1 MRPSNTFFIGSS
13 SNNNNNIHLQGR
25 RRLDNSIVS
34 NTMIHPNI
42 SKIFYISLFC
52 IPLLLS
58 CFTVFLETGSNKEEG
73 QYDDR
78 LQMVWAEEINGTEN
92 PDNIVGTLNQDTIRG
107 FGGNDTIDGK
117 EAGDDI
123 SGGSGDDIIYGNE
136 GRDVLKGK
144 AGNDRIDGG
153 KGNDRIFGDRG
164 NDVLIG
170 GPGND
175 TLTGG
180 FGKDIFMCGEGTDA
194 VTDFNLTQKDTA
206 PENDC
211 ENIKYGSD
219 TKNIDKTIMTD
230 DEKASEDNKEG
241 NGKDNN
247 KFFFGLFGWLG
258 YCE

>member
-1 MRPSNTFFIGSS
+1 MRPSHTFFIGNS
-13 SNNNNNIHLQGR
+13 NIHLR
-25 RRLDNSIVS
+25 TRIDNSIVS
-34 NTMIHPNI
+34 NTIHPNI

-52 IPLLLS
+52 ILLLS
-58 CFTVFLETGSNKEEG
+58 CFTVFLETGSNKEG
-73 QYDDR
+73 QQYDDR

-92 PDNIVGTLNQDTIRG
+92 PDNIVGTLNQDTIKG

-123 SGGSGDDIIYGNE
+123 SGGSGDDVIYGNE

-180 FGKDIFMCGEGTDA
+180 FGKDIFMCGEGTMDT

-211 ENIKYGSD
+211 ENIKYSD
-219 TKNIDKTIMTD
+219 TKDDTNNII
-230 DEKASEDNKEG
+230 A
-241 NGKDNN
+241 KDNDKAKN
-247 KFFFGLFGWLG
+247 KPFFGLFG
-258 YCE
+258 

>member
-1 MRPSNTFFIGSS
+1 MRPSHTFFFIGNS
-13 SNNNNNIHLQGR
+13 NIHVR
-25 RRLDNSIVS
+25 TRIDNSIIS
-34 NTMIHPNI
+34 NTIHPNI

-52 IPLLLS
+52 ILLLS
-58 CFTVFLETGSNKEEG
+58 CFTVFLETGSNKEG
-73 QYDDR
+73 QQYDDR

-123 SGGSGDDIIYGNE
+123 SGGSGDDVIYGNE

-180 FGKDIFMCGEGTDA
+180 FGKDIFMCGEGTMDT

-211 ENIKYGSD
+211 ENIKYSD
-219 TKNIDKTIMTD
+219 TKDDTNNII
-230 DEKASEDNKEG
+230 A
-241 NGKDNN
+241 KDNDKAKN
-247 KFFFGLFGWLG
+247 KPFFGLFG
-258 YCE
+258 

>member
-1 MRPSNTFFIGSS
+1 MIFRKHKLINSNIEYVNFLVFA
-13 SNNNNNIHLQGR
+13 
-25 RRLDNSIVS
+25 
-34 NTMIHPNI
+34 
-42 SKIFYISLFC
+42 LFC
-52 IPLLLS
+52 ILS
-58 CFTVFLETGSNKEEG
+58 SFTLFSQIDTSKIENNGI
-73 QYDDR
+73 
-78 LQMVWAEEINGTEN
+78 MVARAKEINGTEN
-92 PDNIVGTLNQDTIRG
+92 PDIITGTLNQDTIRG
-107 FGGNDTIDGK
+107 FDGNDTIDGK

-180 FGKDIFMCGEGTDA
+180 FGKDIFMCGEGTDT

-211 ENIKYGSD
+211 ENIKYNSD
-219 TKNIDKTIMTD
+219 KSDDKDDTIAKDDDKAKNKP
-230 DEKASEDNKEG
+230 
-241 NGKDNN
+241 
-247 KFFFGLFGWLG
+247 FFGLFG
-258 YCE
+258 

>member
-1 MRPSNTFFIGSS
+1 MRPSHTFFIG
-13 SNNNNNIHLQGR
+13 NNNIHVR
-25 RRLDNSIVS
+25 RRRRRRRIDNSIVS
-34 NTMIHPNI
+34 NTIHANI

-52 IPLLLS
+52 ILLLLS
-58 CFTVFLETGSNKEEG
+58 CFTVFLETGSNKEG

-78 LQMVWAEEINGTEN
+78 LLMVWAEEINGTEN

-107 FGGNDTIDGK
+107 FGGNDTMDGK

-180 FGKDIFMCGEGTDA
+180 FGKDIFMCGEATDT

-211 ENIKYGSD
+211 ENIKYSD
-219 TKNIDKTIMTD
+219 TKDDKTNTI
-230 DEKASEDNKEG
+230 A
-241 NGKDNN
+241 KDNDKAKN
-247 KFFFGLFGWLG
+247 KPFFGLFG
-258 YCE
+258 

>member
-1 MRPSNTFFIGSS
+1 MRPSHTFFFIDNS
-13 SNNNNNIHLQGR
+13 NIHLR
-25 RRLDNSIVS
+25 TRIDNSIIS
-34 NTMIHPNI
+34 NTIHPNI
-42 SKIFYISLFC
+42 SIFYISLFC
-52 IPLLLS
+52 ILLLS
-58 CFTVFLETGSNKEEG
+58 CFTVFLETGSNKEG
-73 QYDDR
+73 QQYDDR

-92 PDNIVGTLNQDTIRG
+92 PDNIVGTLNQDTIKG

-123 SGGSGDDIIYGNE
+123 SGGSGDDVIYGNE

-180 FGKDIFMCGEGTDA
+180 FGKDIFICGEATTDT

-211 ENIKYGSD
+211 ENIKYSD
-219 TKNIDKTIMTD
+219 TKDDTNNII
-230 DEKASEDNKEG
+230 A
-241 NGKDNN
+241 KDNDKAKN
-247 KFFFGLFGWLG
+247 KPFFGLFG
-258 YCE
+258 

>member
-1 MRPSNTFFIGSS
+1 MRPSHTFFIGSS
-13 SNNNNNIHLQGR
+13 SNSNNNIHVQR
-25 RRLDNSIVS
+25 RRRNRRRIDNSIVS
-34 NTMIHPNI
+34 NTIMHPNI
-42 SKIFYISLFC
+42 SEIFYISWFC
-52 IPLLLS
+52 ILLLLS
-58 CFTVFLETGSNKEEG
+58 CFTVFLETGSNKEEE

-107 FGGNDTIDGK
+107 FGENDTIDGK

-180 FGKDIFMCGEGTDA
+180 FGKDIFMCGEGKTDT

-211 ENIKYGSD
+211 ENIKYSD
-219 TKNIDKTIMTD
+219 KKNIDKNNNTIAKD
-230 DEKASEDNKEG
+230 
-241 NGKDNN
+241 NGKAKN
-247 KFFFGLFGWLG
+247 KPFFGLFG
-258 YCE
+258 

>member
-1 MRPSNTFFIGSS
+1 MMRPSHTFFIGNS
-13 SNNNNNIHLQGR
+13 NIHVR
-25 RRLDNSIVS
+25 TRIDNSIIS
-34 NTMIHPNI
+34 STIHPNI

-52 IPLLLS
+52 ILLLS
-58 CFTVFLETGSNKEEG
+58 CFTVFLETGSKKEG
-73 QYDDR
+73 QQYDDR

-123 SGGSGDDIIYGNE
+123 SGGSGDDVIYGNE

-180 FGKDIFMCGEGTDA
+180 FGKDIFMCGEGTMDT

-211 ENIKYGSD
+211 ENIKYSD
-219 TKNIDKTIMTD
+219 TKDDTNNII
-230 DEKASEDNKEG
+230 A
-241 NGKDNN
+241 KDNDKAKN
-247 KFFFGLFGWLG
+247 KPFFGLFG
-258 YCE
+258 

>member
-1 MRPSNTFFIGSS
+1 MRPSHTFFFIGNS
-13 SNNNNNIHLQGR
+13 NIHVR
-25 RRLDNSIVS
+25 TRIDNSIIS
-34 NTMIHPNI
+34 NTIHPNI

-52 IPLLLS
+52 ILLLS
-58 CFTVFLETGSNKEEG
+58 CFTVFLETGSNKEG
-73 QYDDR
+73 QQYDDR

-123 SGGSGDDIIYGNE
+123 SGGSGDDVIYGNE

-180 FGKDIFMCGEGTDA
+180 FGKDIFMCGEATTDT

-211 ENIKYGSD
+211 ENIKYSD
-219 TKNIDKTIMTD
+219 TKDDTNNII
-230 DEKASEDNKEG
+230 A
-241 NGKDNN
+241 KDNDKAKN
-247 KFFFGLFGWLG
+247 KPFFGLFG
-258 YCE
+258 

>member
-1 MRPSNTFFIGSS
+1 MRPSHTFFIGNS
-13 SNNNNNIHLQGR
+13 NIHVR
-25 RRLDNSIVS
+25 TRIDNSIIS
-34 NTMIHPNI
+34 STIHPNI

-52 IPLLLS
+52 ILLLS
-58 CFTVFLETGSNKEEG
+58 CFTVFLETGSKKEG
-73 QYDDR
+73 QQYDDR

-123 SGGSGDDIIYGNE
+123 SGGSGDDVIYGNE

-180 FGKDIFMCGEGTDA
+180 FGKDIFMCGEGTMDT

-211 ENIKYGSD
+211 ENIKYSD
-219 TKNIDKTIMTD
+219 TKDDTNNII
-230 DEKASEDNKEG
+230 A
-241 NGKDNN
+241 KDNDKAKN
-247 KFFFGLFGWLG
+247 KPFFGLFG
-258 YCE
+258 

>member
-1 MRPSNTFFIGSS
+1 MRPSHTFFIGNS
-13 SNNNNNIHLQGR
+13 NIHVR
-25 RRLDNSIVS
+25 TRIDNSIVS
-34 NTMIHPNI
+34 NTIHPNI

-52 IPLLLS
+52 ILLLS
-58 CFTVFLETGSNKEEG
+58 CFTVFLETGSKKEG
-73 QYDDR
+73 QQYDDR

-92 PDNIVGTLNQDTIRG
+92 PDNIVGTLNQDTIKG

-123 SGGSGDDIIYGNE
+123 SGGSGDDVIYGNE

-180 FGKDIFMCGEGTDA
+180 FGKDIFMCGEGTMDT

-211 ENIKYGSD
+211 ENIKYSD
-219 TKNIDKTIMTD
+219 TKDDTNNII
-230 DEKASEDNKEG
+230 A
-241 NGKDNN
+241 KDNDKAKN
-247 KFFFGLFGWLG
+247 KPFFGLFG
-258 YCE
+258 

>member
-13 SNNNNNIHLQGR
+13 NNNNIHLQGRR

-42 SKIFYISLFC
+42 LKIFYISLFC

-58 CFTVFLETGSNKEEG
+58 CFTVFLETGSNKEG

-180 FGKDIFMCGEGTDA
+180 FGKDIFMCGEGTMDT

-211 ENIKYGSD
+211 ENIKYSD
-219 TKNIDKTIMTD
+219 KKNIDDKNNII
-230 DEKASEDNKEG
+230 A
-241 NGKDNN
+241 KDNDKAKN
-247 KFFFGLFGWLG
+247 KPFFGLFG
-258 YCE
+258 

>member
-13 SNNNNNIHLQGR
+13 NNNNIHLQGRR

-42 SKIFYISLFC
+42 LKIFYISLFC

-58 CFTVFLETGSNKEEG
+58 CFTVFLETGSNKEG

-180 FGKDIFMCGEGTDA
+180 FGKDIFMCGEGTMDT

-211 ENIKYGSD
+211 ENIKYSD
-219 TKNIDKTIMTD
+219 KKNIDKNNII
-230 DEKASEDNKEG
+230 A
-241 NGKDNN
+241 KDNDKAKN
-247 KFFFGLFGWLG
+247 KPFFGLFG
-258 YCE
+258 

>member
-1 MRPSNTFFIGSS
+1 MRLSHTFFIG
-13 SNNNNNIHLQGR
+13 NNNIHVRPR
-25 RRLDNSIVS
+25 RRRRMDNSIVS
-34 NTMIHPNI
+34 NTIHPNI

-52 IPLLLS
+52 ILLLLLS
-58 CFTVFLETGSNKEEG
+58 CFTVFLETGSNKEG
-73 QYDDR
+73 QQYHDR
-78 LQMVWAEEINGTEN
+78 LPIVWAEEINGTEN

-123 SGGSGDDIIYGNE
+123 SGGNGDDILYGNE

-180 FGKDIFMCGEGTDA
+180 FGKDIVMCGEGTDT

-211 ENIKYGSD
+211 ENIKYSSD
-219 TKNIDKTIMTD
+219 TKKVDKNNTI
-230 DEKASEDNKEG
+230 A
-241 NGKDNN
+241 KDNDKAKN
-247 KFFFGLFGWLG
+247 KPFFGLFG
-258 YCE
+258 

>member
-1 MRPSNTFFIGSS
+1 MRPSHTFFIG
-13 SNNNNNIHLQGR
+13 NNNNIHVRTR
-25 RRLDNSIVS
+25 RRRRRRIDNSIVS
-34 NTMIHPNI
+34 NTIHPNI
-42 SKIFYISLFC
+42 SKIFYYISLFC
-52 IPLLLS
+52 ISLLLS
-58 CFTVFLETGSNKEEG
+58 CFSVFLETGSKSKEG
-73 QYDDR
+73 QQYDDR
-78 LQMVWAEEINGTEN
+78 LLIVWAEEINGTEN

-107 FGGNDTIDGK
+107 FDGNDTIDGK

-123 SGGSGDDIIYGNE
+123 SGGNGDDVIYGNK

-180 FGKDIFMCGEGTDA
+180 FGKDIFMCGEATTDT

-211 ENIKYGSD
+211 ENIKYSD
-219 TKNIDKTIMTD
+219 TKNVDKKNII
-230 DEKASEDNKEG
+230 A
-241 NGKDNN
+241 KDNDKEAKN
-247 KFFFGLFGWLG
+247 KPFFGLFG
-258 YCE
+258 

>member
-1 MRPSNTFFIGSS
+1 MHELIFLKNEYP
-13 SNNNNNIHLQGR
+13 
-25 RRLDNSIVS
+25 
-34 NTMIHPNI
+34 
-42 SKIFYISLFC
+42 KIFILKVFFISLFC
-52 IPLLLS
+52 TLGLLLILFFMDS
-58 CFTVFLETGSNKEEG
+58 EQRETQDFILS
-73 QYDDR
+73 
-78 LQMVWAEEINGTEN
+78 MVSAEEINGTEN

-180 FGKDIFMCGEGTDA
+180 FGKDIFMCGEGTMDT

-211 ENIKYGSD
+211 ENIKYSD
-219 TKNIDKTIMTD
+219 KKNIDKNNII
-230 DEKASEDNKEG
+230 A
-241 NGKDNN
+241 KDNDKAKN
-247 KFFFGLFGWLG
+247 KPFFGLFG
-258 YCE
+258 

>member
-1 MRPSNTFFIGSS
+1 MRPSHTFFIGSS
-13 SNNNNNIHLQGR
+13 SNNNNNNIHVQR
-25 RRLDNSIVS
+25 RRGKRIDNSIVS
-34 NTMIHPNI
+34 NTIIHHPNI

-52 IPLLLS
+52 ILLLS

-73 QYDDR
+73 QYNDR

-180 FGKDIFMCGEGTDA
+180 FGKDIFMCGEAKDTI
-194 VTDFNLTQKDTA
+194 TDFNLTQKDTS

-211 ENIKYGSD
+211 ENIKYSD
-219 TKNIDKTIMTD
+219 KKNIDKNNNTIAKD
-230 DEKASEDNKEG
+230 
-241 NGKDNN
+241 NGKAKN
-247 KFFFGLFGWLG
+247 KPFFGLFG
-258 YCE
+258 

>member
-1 MRPSNTFFIGSS
+1 MMRASHTSFIGSN
-13 SNNNNNIHLQGR
+13 SNSNSNNNIHVQRRSRRSR
-25 RRLDNSIVS
+25 RRSIDNSIVS
-34 NTMIHPNI
+34 NTIIHHPNI

-52 IPLLLS
+52 IVLLLS

-73 QYDDR
+73 QYGDR
-78 LQMVWAEEINGTEN
+78 IQMVWAEEINGTEN

-180 FGKDIFMCGEGTDA
+180 FGKDIFMCGEATTDT

-211 ENIKYGSD
+211 ENIKYSD
-219 TKNIDKTIMTD
+219 TKDDTNNII
-230 DEKASEDNKEG
+230 A
-241 NGKDNN
+241 KDND
-247 KFFFGLFGWLG
+247 KAKSKPFFGLFG
-258 YCE
+258 

>member
-1 MRPSNTFFIGSS
+1 MRPSHTFFIGNS
-13 SNNNNNIHLQGR
+13 NIHVR
-25 RRLDNSIVS
+25 TRIDNSIIS
-34 NTMIHPNI
+34 NTIHPNI

-52 IPLLLS
+52 ILLLS
-58 CFTVFLETGSNKEEG
+58 CFTVFLETGSNKEG
-73 QYDDR
+73 QQYDDR

-92 PDNIVGTLNQDTIRG
+92 PDNIVGTLNQDTIKG

-123 SGGSGDDIIYGNE
+123 SGGSGDDVIYGNE

-180 FGKDIFMCGEGTDA
+180 FGKDIFMCGEGTMDT

-211 ENIKYGSD
+211 ENIKYSD
-219 TKNIDKTIMTD
+219 TKDDTNNII
-230 DEKASEDNKEG
+230 A
-241 NGKDNN
+241 KDNDKAKN
-247 KFFFGLFGWLG
+247 KPFFGLFG
-258 YCE
+258 

>member
-1 MRPSNTFFIGSS
+1 MRPSHTFFIGNS
-13 SNNNNNIHLQGR
+13 NIHVR
-25 RRLDNSIVS
+25 TRIDTSIIS
-34 NTMIHPNI
+34 NTIHPNI

-52 IPLLLS
+52 ILLLS
-58 CFTVFLETGSNKEEG
+58 CFTVFLETGSIKEG
-73 QYDDR
+73 QQYGDR

-92 PDNIVGTLNQDTIRG
+92 PDNIVGTLNQDTIKG

-123 SGGSGDDIIYGNE
+123 SGGSGDDVIYGNE

-180 FGKDIFMCGEGTDA
+180 FGKDIFMCGEATTDT

-211 ENIKYGSD
+211 ENIKYSD
-219 TKNIDKTIMTD
+219 TKDDTNNII
-230 DEKASEDNKEG
+230 A
-241 NGKDNN
+241 KDNDKAKN
-247 KFFFGLFGWLG
+247 KPFFGLFG
-258 YCE
+258 

>member
-1 MRPSNTFFIGSS
+1 MRPSHTFFFIGNS
-13 SNNNNNIHLQGR
+13 NIHVR
-25 RRLDNSIVS
+25 TRIDNSIIS
-34 NTMIHPNI
+34 NTIHPNI

-52 IPLLLS
+52 ILLLS
-58 CFTVFLETGSNKEEG
+58 CFTVFLETGSNKEG
-73 QYDDR
+73 QQYDDR

-92 PDNIVGTLNQDTIRG
+92 PDNIVGTLNQDTIKG

-123 SGGSGDDIIYGNE
+123 SGGSGDDVIYGNE

-180 FGKDIFMCGEGTDA
+180 FGKDIFMCGEATTDT

-211 ENIKYGSD
+211 ENIKYSD
-219 TKNIDKTIMTD
+219 TKDDTNNII
-230 DEKASEDNKEG
+230 A
-241 NGKDNN
+241 KDNDKAKN
-247 KFFFGLFGWLG
+247 KPFFGLFG
-258 YCE
+258 

>member
-1 MRPSNTFFIGSS
+1 MRPSHTFFIGNS
-13 SNNNNNIHLQGR
+13 NIHVR
-25 RRLDNSIVS
+25 TRIDNSIVS
-34 NTMIHPNI
+34 NTIHPNI

-52 IPLLLS
+52 ILLLS
-58 CFTVFLETGSNKEEG
+58 CFTVFLETGSKKEG
-73 QYDDR
+73 QQYDDR

-92 PDNIVGTLNQDTIRG
+92 PDNIVGTLNQDTIKG

-123 SGGSGDDIIYGNE
+123 SGGSGDDVIYGNE

-180 FGKDIFMCGEGTDA
+180 FGKDIFMCGEATTDT

-211 ENIKYGSD
+211 ENIKYSD
-219 TKNIDKTIMTD
+219 TKDDTNNII
-230 DEKASEDNKEG
+230 A
-241 NGKDNN
+241 KDNDKAKN
-247 KFFFGLFGWLG
+247 KPFFGLFG
-258 YCE
+258 

>member
-1 MRPSNTFFIGSS
+1 MRPSHTFFFIGNS
-13 SNNNNNIHLQGR
+13 NIHVR
-25 RRLDNSIVS
+25 TRIDNSIIS
-34 NTMIHPNI
+34 NTIHPNI

-52 IPLLLS
+52 ILLLS
-58 CFTVFLETGSNKEEG
+58 CFTVFLETGSNKEG
-73 QYDDR
+73 QKYDDR

-180 FGKDIFMCGEGTDA
+180 FGKDIFMCGEGTMDT

-211 ENIKYGSD
+211 ENIKYSD
-219 TKNIDKTIMTD
+219 TKDDTNNII
-230 DEKASEDNKEG
+230 A
-241 NGKDNN
+241 KDNDKAKN
-247 KFFFGLFGWLG
+247 KPFFGLFG
-258 YCE
+258 

>member
-1 MRPSNTFFIGSS
+1 MRPSHTFFIGNS
-13 SNNNNNIHLQGR
+13 NIHVR
-25 RRLDNSIVS
+25 TRIDNSIVS
-34 NTMIHPNI
+34 NTIHPNI

-52 IPLLLS
+52 ILLLS
-58 CFTVFLETGSNKEEG
+58 CFTVFLETGSNKEG
-73 QYDDR
+73 QQYDDR

-92 PDNIVGTLNQDTIRG
+92 PDNITGTLNQDTIRG

-180 FGKDIFMCGEGTDA
+180 FGKDIFMCGEATSDT
-194 VTDFNLTQKDTA
+194 VTDFNLTQKDTT

-211 ENIKYGSD
+211 ENIKYSD
-219 TKNIDKTIMTD
+219 KKD
-230 DEKASEDNKEG
+230 DDNK
-241 NGKDNN
+241 NNNNIIAKDDDKAKN
-247 KFFFGLFGWLG
+247 KPFFGLFG
-258 YCE
+258 

>member
-1 MRPSNTFFIGSS
+1 MRPSHTFFFIGNS
-13 SNNNNNIHLQGR
+13 NIHLR
-25 RRLDNSIVS
+25 TRIDNSIIS
-34 NTMIHPNI
+34 NTIHPNI

-52 IPLLLS
+52 ILLLS
-58 CFTVFLETGSNKEEG
+58 CFTVFLETGSNKEG
-73 QYDDR
+73 QQYDDR

-92 PDNIVGTLNQDTIRG
+92 PDNIVGTLNQDTIKG

-123 SGGSGDDIIYGNE
+123 SGGSGDDVIYGNE

-180 FGKDIFMCGEGTDA
+180 FGKDIFMCGEGTMDT

-211 ENIKYGSD
+211 ENIKYSD
-219 TKNIDKTIMTD
+219 TKDDTNNII
-230 DEKASEDNKEG
+230 A
-241 NGKDNN
+241 KDNDKAKN
-247 KFFFGLFGWLG
+247 KPFFGLFG
-258 YCE
+258 

>member
-1 MRPSNTFFIGSS
+1 MRLSHTFFIG
-13 SNNNNNIHLQGR
+13 NNNIHVRPR
-25 RRLDNSIVS
+25 RRRRRMDNSIVS
-34 NTMIHPNI
+34 NTIHPNI

-52 IPLLLS
+52 ILLLLS
-58 CFTVFLETGSNKEEG
+58 CFTVFLETGSNKEG
-73 QYDDR
+73 QQYHDR
-78 LQMVWAEEINGTEN
+78 LPMVWAEEINGTEN

-123 SGGSGDDIIYGNE
+123 SGGNGDDILYGNE

-180 FGKDIFMCGEGTDA
+180 FGKDIFMCGEATTDT

-211 ENIKYGSD
+211 ENIKYSSD
-219 TKNIDKTIMTD
+219 TKNVDKNNTI
-230 DEKASEDNKEG
+230 A
-241 NGKDNN
+241 KDNDKAKN
-247 KFFFGLFGWLG
+247 KPFFGLFG
-258 YCE
+258 

>member
-1 MRPSNTFFIGSS
+1 MRPSHTFFIGNS
-13 SNNNNNIHLQGR
+13 NIHVRTRRVRGRGR
-25 RRLDNSIVS
+25 RIDNSIIS
-34 NTMIHPNI
+34 STIHPNI

-52 IPLLLS
+52 ILLLS
-58 CFTVFLETGSNKEEG
+58 CFTVFLETGSKKEG
-73 QYDDR
+73 QQYDDR

-123 SGGSGDDIIYGNE
+123 SGGSGDDVIYGNE

-180 FGKDIFMCGEGTDA
+180 FGKDIFMCGEGTMDT

-211 ENIKYGSD
+211 ENIKYSD
-219 TKNIDKTIMTD
+219 TKDDTNNII
-230 DEKASEDNKEG
+230 A
-241 NGKDNN
+241 KDNDKAKN
-247 KFFFGLFGWLG
+247 KPFFGLFG
-258 YCE
+258 

>member
-1 MRPSNTFFIGSS
+1 MRPSHTFFFIGNS
-13 SNNNNNIHLQGR
+13 NIHVR
-25 RRLDNSIVS
+25 TRIDNSIIS
-34 NTMIHPNI
+34 NTIHPNI

-52 IPLLLS
+52 ILLLS
-58 CFTVFLETGSNKEEG
+58 CFTVFLETGSNKEG
-73 QYDDR
+73 QKYDDR

-123 SGGSGDDIIYGNE
+123 SGGSGDDVIYGNE

-180 FGKDIFMCGEGTDA
+180 FGKDIFMCGEATTDT

-211 ENIKYGSD
+211 ENIKYSD
-219 TKNIDKTIMTD
+219 TKDDTNNII
-230 DEKASEDNKEG
+230 A
-241 NGKDNN
+241 KDNDKAKN
-247 KFFFGLFGWLG
+247 KPFFGLFG
-258 YCE
+258 